1 MSKEHITPQV
11 GDVWISQYG
20 HKVHID
26 FTDNIVTNFYYRGLY
41 KMCKKSVV
49 TKEFV
54 KAYTYLGKSKATI
67 DDLFKTEDE

>member
-1 MSKEHITPQV
+1 MSKEPQF
-11 GDVWISQYG
+11 GDVWVSQYG
-20 HKVHID
+20 HKVHVD
-26 FTDNIVTNFYYRGLY
+26 FTDNIVTSFYYKGLY

-67 DDLFKTEDE
+67 DDLFNTENE